1 MNLLCTSGLA
11 KHPYVIPSL
20 NLRIYS
26 GEELSYFI
34 YHNLTL
40 IEENFLNED
49 LIHFVAN
56 ELKLPAS
63 ADRLRRFAGN
73 GDQPSQ
79 LMAILREFG
88 YYPEDVLHTFQK
100 QAEQLQK
107 RPAYLRHV
115 DRGDTFLYQGRYRSA
130 LRVYQDMWA
139 VEQAIGKTPHAVA
152 RIYSHMALAN
162 CGMGYYDTALDCMQ
176 QSYRTEPNL
185 DTVKLGWQIAQ
196 LGGRTTEEAGIQASK
211 EDVAAWQQEFAAKQ
225 YRVQQRAQSSELARV
240 QALSGEERRE
250 ALKEY
255 RAKLC
260 SKYREEMLGE

>member
-1 MNLLCTSGLA
+1 
-11 KHPYVIPSL
+11 
-20 NLRIYS
+20 
-26 GEELSYFI
+26 
-34 YHNLTL
+34 
-40 IEENFLNED
+40 
-49 LIHFVAN
+49 
-56 ELKLPAS
+56 
-63 ADRLRRFAGN
+63 
-73 GDQPSQ
+73 
-79 LMAILREFG
+79 
-88 YYPEDVLHTFQK
+88 
-100 QAEQLQK
+100 
-107 RPAYLRHV
+107 
-115 DRGDTFLYQGRYRSA
+115 
-130 LRVYQDMWA
+130 
-139 VEQAIGKTPHAVA
+139 
-152 RIYSHMALAN
+152 
-162 CGMGYYDTALDCMQ
+162 MQ

>member
-73 GDQPSQ
+73 GDQPS
-79 LMAILREFG
+79 
-88 YYPEDVLHTFQK
+88 
-100 QAEQLQK
+100 
-107 RPAYLRHV
+107 
-115 DRGDTFLYQGRYRSA
+115 
-130 LRVYQDMWA
+130 
-139 VEQAIGKTPHAVA
+139 
-152 RIYSHMALAN
+152 
-162 CGMGYYDTALDCMQ
+162 
-176 QSYRTEPNL
+176 
-185 DTVKLGWQIAQ
+185 
-196 LGGRTTEEAGIQASK
+196 
-211 EDVAAWQQEFAAKQ
+211 
-225 YRVQQRAQSSELARV
+225 
-240 QALSGEERRE
+240 
-250 ALKEY
+250 
-255 RAKLC
+255 
-260 SKYREEMLGE
+260 